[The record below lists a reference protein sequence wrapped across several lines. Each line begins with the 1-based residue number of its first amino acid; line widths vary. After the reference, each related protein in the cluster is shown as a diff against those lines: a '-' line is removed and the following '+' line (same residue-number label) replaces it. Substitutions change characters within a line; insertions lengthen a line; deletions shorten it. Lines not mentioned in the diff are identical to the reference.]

1 MANKNFEGN
10 NINKI
15 INSPFRGLGGLTFMK
30 QILNH
35 LFENKT
41 FTREQSKEILTE
53 IAQGKYN
60 NSQMAAFMTAY
71 CMRSITVNE
80 LEGFRDAMLE
90 LCLEVD
96 MENRELIDLCGTG
109 GDGKDTFNIST
120 LASFIVAGAGYK
132 VAKHGNYGVS
142 SGCGSSNVMEFLGCR
157 FTNDTAKLKHN
168 VDSANIC
175 FLHAPLFHPAMKTVA
190 PIRRELGVK
199 TFFNMLGPLVNP
211 AKPKNQLVGVF
222 NLELAR
228 IYAYMY
234 QKSDIKY
241 TILNALDGYDEI
253 SLTCDFKTFS
263 VEGEKI
269 NSIESLGFNRL
280 GPHEILGGNSVSESA
295 DIFVNVLNGD
305 ATAAQNNVVLANAAL
320 AIKTIGPDKSFAE
333 CFYEAEASLASKKA
347 LKSFKT
353 LIAN

>member
-1 MANKNFEGN
+1 MPN
-10 NINKI
+10 
-15 INSPFRGLGGLTFMK
+15 MK

-35 LFENKT
+35 LFEHKT
-41 FTREQSKEILTE
+41 FTREQSKEILKN
-53 IAQGKYN
+53 IALGKYN

-80 LEGFRDAMLE
+80 LEGFRDAMLD
-90 LCLEVD
+90 LCLPID
-96 MENRELIDLCGTG
+96 LQTGELIDLCGTG

-120 LASFIVAGAGYK
+120 LASFVVAGAGYK

-142 SGCGSSNVMEFLGCR
+142 SGCGSSNVMEYLGYA
-157 FTNDTAKLKHN
+157 FTSDTEALKRS
-168 VDSANIC
+168 VDKANIC

-211 AKPKNQLVGVF
+211 AKPQNQMVGVF

-228 IYAYMY
+228 VYAYLY
-234 QKSDIKY
+234 QKSNVKY

-263 VEGEKI
+263 PEGEKI
-269 NSIESLGFNRL
+269 NTVESLGFSKLNEDQIT
-280 GPHEILGGNSVSESA
+280 GGHTVSDSAEI
-295 DIFVNVLNGD
+295 FMNVLND
-305 ATAAQNNVVLANAAL
+305 NATIPQISVVLSNAAM
-320 AIKTIGPDKSFAE
+320 AINTIHPEKSFAD
-333 CFYEAEASLASKKA
+333 CFYEAEESLVSKKA
-347 LKSFKT
+347 LSSFKT
-353 LIAN
+353 LLAN